1 MPVSPAASSALAFC
15 ASGRLLDVRA
25 GAAGR
30 WRRTARA
37 RAPGRP
43 AAARSVYC
51 CFSLIELNEHLAG
64 ASRGRQGRQECARTF
79 PSASEEIVTWSTAA
93 RVPTTSTER
102 FDRIAADFLD
112 LNRLRRRLL
121 GACLCRFGARAGPA
135 TRGESKEDKETNEKR
150 HRVWARA
157 VRARERAYEGQDGK
171 SICGTSQPDRSGD
184 YRSPASTTGSADAF
198 QPPPSALIRR
208 TLEDSRRARSVT
220 DVRWLLS
227 AAF

>member
-1 MPVSPAASSALAFC
+1 MLRI
-15 ASGRLLDVRA
+15 GRAVLRE
-25 GAAGR
+25 R
-30 WRRTARA
+30 
-37 RAPGRP
+37 RAPAPP
-43 AAARSVYC
+43 AAARRCTAASRR
-51 CFSLIELNEHLAG
+51 SSWISDLAG
-64 ASRGRQGRQECARTF
+64 RHAIAEVGEDPADLAVGLRRDRDLIDGRERADHVDR
-79 PSASEEIVTWSTAA
+79 ALHRIV
-93 RVPTTSTER
+93 
-102 FDRIAADFLD
+102 ADFLD

-157 VRARERAYEGQDGK
+157 ARARERAYEGQDGK